1 MAADRNATEILD
13 RLSGGD
19 PTAAD
24 ELLPLVHDELRAIAE
39 VRMRGQNPG
48 HLLQPTALVNEVIVQ
63 LLGGK
68 NTSWQNR
75 AHFMAVAATAMR
87 QILIKHAKRGAAAKR
102 GGGWQRVTLS
112 QAITPDGNRD
122 WDIHALNEA
131 LQELGTLSPRQC
143 RIVELRFFGG
153 LTVKETAWALNV
165 STTTVADDWAA
176 ARAWLAIRLGNHDES

>member
-1 MAADRNATEILD
+1 MAFEQSATEILD

-19 PTAAD
+19 SAAAD
-24 ELLPLVHDELRAIAE
+24 ELLPLVHDELRAIAG

-48 HLLQPTALVNEVIVQ
+48 HTLQPTALVNEVIVQ
-63 LLGGK
+63 LLGSK
-68 NTSWQNR
+68 NTTWQNR

-87 QILIKHAKRGAAAKR
+87 QILIKHAKRGGAAKR

-112 QAITPDGNRD
+112 HAVSPDGNRD
-122 WDIHALNEA
+122 WDIRSLNEA
-131 LQELGTLSPRQC
+131 LQQLATLSPRQC

-153 LTVKETAWALNV
+153 LTVKETAWTLDV

-176 ARAWLAIRLGNHDES
+176 ARAWLAIRLGDHD